1 MSLYSNIS
9 HDQHSAEAFLKE
21 GPLFSGLN
29 TQQLADVASR
39 LSFRIF
45 APGVTIFH
53 QDMPGTML
61 YLIEEGC
68 VRVFSIG
75 KTGQEL
81 TISILGAKEIFGELT
96 LLDRKPHSASVVTL
110 VETAVWMLP
119 LRDFDDLIEKY
130 PSILREINLMLV
142 SRIRNTTHL
151 VEAMTFED
159 ILGRL
164 AYQLLR
170 LMEKYGTPQEEG
182 VFITIPLTQAELA
195 TLVGATREHVNK
207 CIAIMRAQNLISTE
221 EARITLINPSGLKR
235 IIYERGR

>member
-1 MSLYSNIS
+1 MSLYSNIRQE
-9 HDQHSAEAFLKE
+9 HHSGEEFLKDV
-21 GPLFSGLN
+21 PLFSGLD
-29 TQQLADVASR
+29 QDQLADVANR
-39 LSFRIF
+39 FSFRIF

-61 YLIEEGC
+61 YLIDNGN

-81 TISILGAKEIFGELT
+81 TISIIGPGEIFGELA

-110 VETAVWMLP
+110 TETSVWMLQA
-119 LRDFDDLIEKY
+119 RDFDDLLEKY
-130 PSILREINLMLV
+130 PSLMREINLMLV

-164 AYQLLR
+164 AFQLLR
-170 LMEKYGTPQEEG
+170 LMEKYGQPQDEG

-207 CIAIMRAQNLISTE
+207 CIAIMRTQNLITTE
-221 EARITLINPSGLKR
+221 EARITLINPAGLKR

>member
-9 HDQHSAEAFLKE
+9 HDQHTPEEFLKDV
-21 GPLFSGLN
+21 PIFAGLN
-29 TQQLADVASR
+29 NDQLADVANR
-39 LSFRIF
+39 LTFRSF

-61 YLIEEGC
+61 YLIEHGSI
-68 VRVFSIG
+68 RIFSIG

-81 TISILGAKEIFGELT
+81 TISIIGPGELFGELS

-110 VETAVWMLP
+110 VETTVWMLS
-119 LRDFDDLIEKY
+119 LRDFEDLLDKY

-142 SRIRNTTHL
+142 RRIRNTTHL

-170 LMEKYGTPQEEG
+170 LMEKYGQPQEDG
-182 VFITIPLTQAELA
+182 IFITIPLTQTELA

-207 CIAIMRAQNLISTE
+207 CIAIMRAQNLIRTE
-221 EARITLINPSGLKR
+221 EARITLISPAGLKR

>member
-1 MSLYSNIS
+1 MSLYSNIR
-9 HDQHSAEAFLKE
+9 HDQHNAEEFLKE
-21 GPLFSGLN
+21 VPLFHGLV
-29 TQQLADVASR
+29 QDQLADVANR
-39 LSFRIF
+39 VSFRIF

-61 YLIEEGC
+61 YMIEEGN
-68 VRVFSIG
+68 VRIFSLG

-81 TISILGAKEIFGELT
+81 TISILGPKDIFGELA
-96 LLDRKPHSASVVTL
+96 LLDRKPHSATVVTL
-110 VETAVWMLP
+110 TETTVWMLP
-119 LRDFDDLIEKY
+119 CRDFEDLVDKY
-130 PSILREINLMLV
+130 PSLLREMNLMLV

-170 LMEKYGTPQEEG
+170 LTEKYGQTQEEEID
-182 VFITIPLTQAELA
+182 ITIPLTQTELA
-195 TLVGATREHVNK
+195 TLVGASREHVNK
-207 CIAIMRAQNLISTE
+207 CLAIMRTQNLIRTE
-221 EARITLINPSGLKR
+221 EARITLINPTGIRR

>member
-9 HDQHSAEAFLKE
+9 HDQHSAEEFVKE
-21 GPLFSGLN
+21 VPIFSGLKPD
-29 TQQLADVASR
+29 QIADVASR
-39 LSFRIF
+39 LSFRVF

-61 YLIEEGC
+61 YLIEYGS
-68 VRVFSIG
+68 VRIFSIG

-81 TISILGAKEIFGELT
+81 TISIIGRGELFGELAM
-96 LLDRKPHSASVVTL
+96 LDRKPHSASVVTL
-110 VETAVWMLP
+110 VETEVWMLA
-119 LRDFDDLIEKY
+119 LRDFDDLLEKY
-130 PSILREINLMLV
+130 PQLLREINLMLV
-142 SRIRNTTHL
+142 NRIRDTTHL

-170 LMEKYGTPQEEG
+170 LMEKHGQPQEDG
-182 VFITIPLTQAELA
+182 VFITIPLTQSELA

-207 CIAIMRAQNLISTE
+207 CLAIMRAQNLISTE
-221 EARITLINPSGLKR
+221 EARITLVNPSGLKR

>member
-1 MSLYSNIS
+1 MSLYSNIRQE
-9 HDQHSAEAFLKE
+9 HHSAEEFLKDV
-21 GPLFSGLN
+21 PLFSGLN
-29 TQQLADVASR
+29 QDQLADVANR
-39 LSFRIF
+39 FSFRIF

-61 YLIEEGC
+61 YLIDNGN

-81 TISILGAKEIFGELT
+81 TISIIGPGEIFGELA

-110 VETAVWMLP
+110 TETSVWMLQA
-119 LRDFDDLIEKY
+119 RDFEDLLEKY
-130 PSILREINLMLV
+130 PSLMREINLMLV

-164 AYQLLR
+164 AFQLLR
-170 LMEKYGTPQEEG
+170 LMEKYGQPQDEG

-207 CIAIMRAQNLISTE
+207 CIAIMRTQNLITTE
-221 EARITLINPSGLKR
+221 EARITLINPAGLKR

>member
-1 MSLYSNIS
+1 MSLYSNIK
-9 HDQHSAEAFLKE
+9 HDQHSAELFLRE
-21 GPLFSGLN
+21 VPLFYGLD
-29 TQQLADVASR
+29 QDQLSDVANRVSYR
-39 LSFRIF
+39 VF

-61 YLIEEGC
+61 YMIESGS

-81 TISILGAKEIFGELT
+81 TISILGSKDIFGELA

-110 VETAVWMLP
+110 TETTVWMLP
-119 LRDFDDLIEKY
+119 FRDFEDLVEKY

-170 LMEKYGTPQEEG
+170 LTEKYGQPQEQE
-182 VFITIPLTQAELA
+182 IYLNIPLTQAELA

-207 CIAIMRAQNLISTE
+207 CIAIMRAQNLIRTD
-221 EARITLINPSGLKR
+221 EARITLVNPAGLRR
-235 IIYERGR
+235 IIFERGR